1 MRAFLSGLEE
11 AIEETTDLNRISAVP
26 NQAVFQAVLSR
37 HQFSF
42 PPTLPIPIKFHFS
55 FCFLPLFRPFEL
67 VLTGDSSPPIHSP
80 GAARIDT
87 IFIDD
92 GVGGGALTMPMAT

>member
-42 PPTLPIPIKFHFS
+42 PATLTYPNQIPFLILLSSSFS
-55 FCFLPLFRPFEL
+55 A
-67 VLTGDSSPPIHSP
+67 I
-80 GAARIDT
+80 
-87 IFIDD
+87 
-92 GVGGGALTMPMAT
+92 